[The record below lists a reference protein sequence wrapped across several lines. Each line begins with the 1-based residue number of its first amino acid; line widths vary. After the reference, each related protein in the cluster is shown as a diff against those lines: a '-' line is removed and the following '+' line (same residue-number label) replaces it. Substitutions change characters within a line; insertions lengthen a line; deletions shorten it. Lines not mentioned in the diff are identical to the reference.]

1 MIKIIYVTDPEGGKL
16 TMRAEGHAGYAPAG
30 QDIVC
35 AAVSCLM
42 QTLAY
47 SAAEDEH
54 TSSCIY
60 QGKEGPVVSVETGD
74 SVLMRDKFELVAD
87 GLTLLAE
94 QYPENVSFKESC
106 KCSPAVDLQLFAA
119 TATTAAAAEAGRS
132 LLGPAAGRMQAERSR
147 RPGAATRGSLSICSC
162 LRKAETVRQKALAK
176 LRRQKRRRLLPPRAK
191 AGRRCR

>member
-1 MIKIIYVTDPEGGKL
+1 MIKIIYVADPEGGKL

-60 QGKEGPVVSVETGD
+60 QGKEGPVLNVEAGD

-87 GLTLLAE
+87 GLDLLAE
-94 QYPENVSFKESC
+94 QYPENVNFKKRC
-106 KCSPAVDLQLFAA
+106 KCSPAVDLQLFA
-119 TATTAAAAEAGRS
+119 
-132 LLGPAAGRMQAERSR
+132 
-147 RPGAATRGSLSICSC
+147 
-162 LRKAETVRQKALAK
+162 ETVPVQQKALAK
-176 LRRQKRRRLLPPRAK
+176 LRRKKRLCLPPPRARAGRLLPLRWM
-191 AGRRCR
+191 RC